1 MISQNFLYYSLG
13 VGFLILV
20 GFLSWAAFSLSKT
33 LKRLTSILEKADDLA
48 KDADDLKNY
57 AKSGIMYLVNLV
69 IGKRPP
75 ARRAYGPDGGD
86 KHGKQ
91 K

>member
-1 MISQNFLYYSLG
+1 MISQNFLYYSIG
-13 VGFLILV
+13 IGFLILV
-20 GFLSWAAFSLSKT
+20 GFLSWAAFSLSRT
-33 LKRLTSILEKADDLA
+33 LKKLTSILEKADDLA

-57 AKSGIMYLVNLV
+57 TKSGILYLVNMFV
-69 IGKRPP
+69 KS
-75 ARRAYGPDGGD
+75 GGD

>member
-1 MISQNFLYYSLG
+1 MSQNFLYYSLG

-33 LKRLTSILEKADDLA
+33 LKKLTSILEKADDLA

-57 AKSGIMYLVNLV
+57 AKSGILYLVNMFV
-69 IGKRPP
+69 KKV
-75 ARRAYGPDGGD
+75 GD